1 MTSEKLRTSLLSALP
16 ALDGSALKD
25 LEALALDAELVELRR
40 GEILIRQGEPSDALY
55 FVLSGRFGVHRDG
68 AAAPSAEIAQGQPI
82 GEIGF
87 FAGLPRTATVSALRD
102 SRVLAITRERFRELS
117 DASPRLRDAVTM
129 SLARRLGA
137 GIDAEAREAR
147 ARALPR
153 TVAIVPAGGS
163 RLSPRFVDLLREV
176 SAPVSRTVF
185 LTENQI
191 PTCAAGRSPDDPAA
205 SDWLNALEAELDFVF
220 YLADHTLTEWTKKC
234 IRQADAILL
243 VASAGAGVELTPSE
257 RFAFSLHPPSARRLV
272 VLHDAR
278 AEIVSGTTAWLGP
291 RDVFMHHHVAL
302 ADAADARRLFRFL
315 SGRALGF
322 VAGGGG
328 AFGSAHV
335 GAYKAFREAGTHFD
349 ILGGTSVGAAMTAAL
364 AYGVDPERVDEGT
377 HNIFVRSRAF
387 RRPTLPRYGLIDHK
401 AFDRALQA
409 EYGDVLIED
418 LWMPFFALSSNLSEN
433 KPRIHRRGPVWQAVR
448 ASGSIPG
455 VLPPFFTKEGEM
467 LVDGGLMDNVPLAPM
482 KALKTGPN
490 VVVALSMDAPT
501 TYAVDYESIPGP
513 RELAA
518 AMLNPFSR
526 RRLPQIPG
534 ILQVIMLSMVAN
546 RRPILQLGD
555 DDILIKPDLPE
566 DLRFTN
572 WERHNE
578 VFLHAYRGVGS
589 WIRARTAENDRKVLA
604 LIGAAPSPPDPTT
617 RI

>member
-1 MTSEKLRTSLLSALP
+1 MTSAKLRAGLLSALP

-25 LEALALDAELVELRR
+25 LEALALEAELIELRR
-40 GEILIRQGEPSDALY
+40 GEILIRQEEPSDALY

-68 AAAPSAEIAQGQPI
+68 AVEPCAEIAQGQPI

-102 SRVLAITRERFRELS
+102 SRVLAITRERFQELS

-137 GIDAEAREAR
+137 GINTEAGTPAV
-147 ARALPR
+147 PR
-153 TVAIVPAGGS
+153 TVAIVPAGDS
-163 RLSPRFVDLLREV
+163 RLSTRFVDLLRDAA
-176 SAPVSRTVF
+176 APVGRTAL
-185 LTENQI
+185 LTENDI
-191 PTCAAGRSPDDPAA
+191 PMRAAARALDDAAA

-220 YLADHTLTEWTKKC
+220 YLADQTLTEWTKKC

-243 VASAGAGVELTPSE
+243 VASAGSGVEPNPCE
-257 RFAFSLHPPSARRLV
+257 RFAFSVHPPSARRLV

-278 AEIVSGTTAWLGP
+278 VPIVSGTTAWLAP

-302 ADAADARRLFRFL
+302 EDAADVRRLLRFL
-315 SGRALGF
+315 CGRAVGF

-328 AFGSAHV
+328 AFGSAHL
-335 GAYKAFREAGTHFD
+335 GAYKAFREAGADFD

-364 AYGVDPERVDEGT
+364 AYGADPEQVDEGT
-377 HNIFVRSRAF
+377 HNIFVKNRAF

-409 EYGDVLIED
+409 EYRDVLIED
-418 LWMPFFALSSNLSEN
+418 LWIPFFALSSNLSEH
-433 KPRIHRRGPVWQAVR
+433 KPRMHRRGPVWQAVR
-448 ASGSIPG
+448 ASSSIPG
-455 VLPPFFTKEGEM
+455 VLPPFFTKDGEM

-482 KALKTGPN
+482 KALKMGPN
-490 VVVALSMDAPT
+490 VVVTLGTDAPT

-534 ILQVIMLSMVAN
+534 ILQVIILSMVAN
-546 RRPILQLGD
+546 RRGDLQLGD
-555 DDILIKPDLPE
+555 DDILVTPELPD
-566 DLRFTN
+566 DLRFTS

-589 WIRARTAENDRKVLA
+589 WIRTRVAENDCKILA
-604 LIGAAPSPPDPTT
+604 LLGAA
-617 RI
+617 

>member
-1 MTSEKLRTSLLSALP
+1 MTSAKLRAGLLSALP
-16 ALDGSALKD
+16 ALDGSALKE
-25 LEALALDAELVELRR
+25 LEALALDAELIEIRR
-40 GEILIRQGEPSDALY
+40 GEILVRQGEPSDALY
-55 FVLSGRFGVHRDG
+55 FVLSGRFGVHFDD
-68 AAAPSAEIAQGQPI
+68 AVEPSAEIAQGQSI

-117 DASPRLRDAVTM
+117 NASPRLRDAVIM
-129 SLARRLGA
+129 SLARRVGA
-137 GIDAEAREAR
+137 GINAGAGAPPV
-147 ARALPR
+147 PR

-163 RLSPRFVDLLREV
+163 RLSPRFVDLLREAA
-176 SAPVSRTVF
+176 APVSRTAF
-185 LTENQI
+185 LTENDV
-191 PTCAAGRSPDDPAA
+191 PTRATARSLDDPVA

-220 YLADHTLTEWTKKC
+220 YLADQTLTEWTKKC

-243 VASAGAGVELTPSE
+243 VASAGARGGLNPSE
-257 RFAFSLHPPSARRLV
+257 LFAFSIHPPSARRLV

-278 AEIVSGTTAWLGP
+278 AQIVSGTAACLTP

-302 ADAADARRLFRFL
+302 ADAADVRRLFRFL
-315 SGRALGF
+315 SGRAIGF

-328 AFGSAHV
+328 AFGSAHL
-335 GAYKAFREAGTHFD
+335 GAYKAFREAGADFD

-364 AYGVDPERVDEGT
+364 AYGADPERVDEGT
-377 HNIFVRSRAF
+377 HNIFVRNRAF

-409 EYGDVLIED
+409 EYRDVLIED
-418 LWMPFFALSSNLSEN
+418 LWIPFFALSSSLSEH

-448 ASGSIPG
+448 ASSSIPG

-467 LVDGGLMDNVPLAPM
+467 LVDGGLMDNVPLAAM

-490 VVVALSMDAPT
+490 VVVALGTDAPT
-501 TYAVDYESIPGP
+501 TYTVDYESIPGP

-546 RRPILQLGD
+546 RRPDLPLGD
-555 DDILIKPDLPE
+555 DDILINPDLPE

-578 VFLHAYRGVGS
+578 VFLHAYRGVAS
-589 WIRARTAENDRKVLA
+589 WIRARMAQNDPKMLA
-604 LIGAAPSPPDPTT
+604 LIGAARSPPAPAA

>member
-1 MTSEKLRTSLLSALP
+1 MTSAKLRAGLLSALP
-16 ALDGSALKD
+16 ALDGNALKD
-25 LEALALDAELVELRR
+25 LEALALDAELVEIRR
-40 GEILIRQGEPSDALY
+40 GEILVRQGEPSDALY
-55 FVLSGRFGVHRDG
+55 FVLSGRFGVYRDG
-68 AAAPSAEIAQGQPI
+68 AVEPSAEIAHGQPI

-87 FAGLPRTATVSALRD
+87 FAGLARTATVSALRD

-117 DASPRLRDAVTM
+117 NASPRLRDAVIM

-137 GIDAEAREAR
+137 GVDAQAGAP
-147 ARALPR
+147 AVPR
-153 TVAIVPAGGS
+153 TVAIVPAGES
-163 RLSPRFVDLLREV
+163 RLSPRFVDLLRDV
-176 SAPVSRTVF
+176 AAPASRAAF
-185 LTENQI
+185 LTESDI
-191 PTCAAGRSPDDPAA
+191 PTRAAGRSLDDPAA

-220 YLADHTLTEWTKKC
+220 YLTDQTLTDWTKKC

-243 VASAGAGVELTPSE
+243 VASAGAGVALNACE
-257 RFAFSLHPPSARRLV
+257 RFAFSIHLPSARRLV

-278 AEIVSGTTAWLGP
+278 AQIVSGTTAWLAS

-302 ADAADARRLFRFL
+302 EDAADVRRLLRFL
-315 SGRALGF
+315 SGRAIGF
-322 VAGGGG
+322 VASGGG
-328 AFGSAHV
+328 AFGSAHL
-335 GAYKAFREAGTHFD
+335 GAYKAFREAGADFD

-364 AYGVDPERVDEGT
+364 AYGVDAERVDEGT
-377 HNIFVRSRAF
+377 HNIFVRNRAF

-409 EYGDVLIED
+409 EYRDVLIED
-418 LWMPFFALSSNLSEN
+418 LWMPFFALSSNLSEH

-467 LVDGGLMDNVPLAPM
+467 LVDGGLMDNVPLAAM

-490 VVVALSMDAPT
+490 LVVILGTDAPT
-501 TYAVDYESIPGP
+501 TYMVDYESIPG
-513 RELAA
+513 RGELAA

-546 RRPILQLGD
+546 RPADPRLGD
-555 DDILIKPDLPE
+555 DDILIQPDVPE

-578 VFLHAYRGVGS
+578 VFLHAYRGVAS
-589 WIRARTAENDRKVLA
+589 WIRARMAESDPKMLA
-604 LIGAAPSPPDPTT
+604 LIDAARSPPAPAA
-617 RI
+617 RA